1 VVARLVLVVSR
12 PGTRGRMTSGGSR
25 RGDSGHGARGREGR
39 GNFGG
44 GYGAIR
50 GEDSGDKGKS
60 GDDIEGVCVPCGLV
74 GMEAQEEEASG
85 VVGDPRFAGGKPG
98 CFEPP
103 HIVAAAR
110 VIDEGWEDRGRE
122 GGRGGGRHFVLITS
136 VDVYSRVKLL
146 ACEVQELP

>member
-12 PGTRGRMTSGGSR
+12 PDTRRRIARGGDR
-25 RGDSGHGARGREGR
+25 RGDSGHGTGGR
-39 GNFGG
+39 GGS
-44 GYGAIR
+44 YGAIR
-50 GEDSGDKGKS
+50 GEDSGNK
-60 GDDIEGVCVPCGLV
+60 IEGVCVPCGLV

-103 HIVAAAR
+103 HIVAAAC
-110 VIDEGWEDRGRE
+110 VIDEGWEDRGGE